1 MLEFI
6 KTEANRTYTENGAL
20 SHATTNSDCLDLFAT
35 IGALRSAKEQ
45 EIISRFQRAF
55 AEDPDLAMKTL
66 FFARDVRGGLGERR
80 VFRVAMKWLA
90 DHAPDSVRKNL
101 PHIAQFGRWD
111 DLLALLDTACGMDAL
126 ELIRDQLNRDSM
138 SMDMGDDV
146 SLLAKWLPSVN
157 ASNADMVRT
166 AKRIARFL
174 GMDDAAYRKLLVK
187 LRAHIRII
195 ENNLRE
201 MDYTFD
207 YAKQPSKA
215 MYKYRKAFL
224 RNDGE
229 RYGDFMQKVS
239 RGEAKLNTGTL
250 TPYDIIAP
258 IFEGTV
264 GTAERKVMD
273 VTWNSQTDFAGGEN
287 ALVVVDGSGSMYSYT
302 NPRPAAV
309 ALSLGIYF
317 AERNTGVFK
326 DHFITFSEKP
336 RLVQIKG
343 RDICE
348 KVSYCRRYNEV
359 ANTNIQK
366 VFELILRAAVK
377 NKVSQSE
384 MPSTLYIISD
394 MEFDCCTRGADLTNF
409 EYAQKIFAEAGYQ
422 LPRVVFW
429 NVASRTKQQ
438 PVTMNEQGV
447 ALVSGCSPRI
457 FGMLSSGNLSPM
469 GYMLDIL
476 GTERYAEI
484 AA

>member
-1 MLEFI
+1 M
-6 KTEANRTYTENGAL
+6 
-20 SHATTNSDCLDLFAT
+20 
-35 IGALRSAKEQ
+35 
-45 EIISRFQRAF
+45 
-55 AEDPDLAMKTL
+55 
-66 FFARDVRGGLGERR
+66 
-80 VFRVAMKWLA
+80 
-90 DHAPDSVRKNL
+90 
-101 PHIAQFGRWD
+101 
-111 DLLALLDTACGMDAL
+111 
-126 ELIRDQLNRDSM
+126 
-138 SMDMGDDV
+138 
-146 SLLAKWLPSVN
+146 
-157 ASNADMVRT
+157 

-187 LRAHIRII
+187 LRARIRII

-207 YAKQPSKA
+207 YTKQPSKA
-215 MYKYRKAFL
+215 MYKYRNAFL

-264 GTAERKVMD
+264 GTAEREAMD
-273 VTWNSQTDFAGGEN
+273 VTWNSQTDFAGSEN

-317 AERNTGVFK
+317 AERNTGIFK

-377 NKVSQSE
+377 NKASQFE

-394 MEFDCCTRGADLTNF
+394 MEFDCCARGADLNSTIT
-409 EYAQKIFAEAGYQ
+409 EKAISGI
-422 LPRVVFW
+422 V
-429 NVASRTKQQ
+429 RTI
-438 PVTMNEQGV
+438 VTIYSITEERKRKGWQ
-447 ALVSGCSPRI
+447 
-457 FGMLSSGNLSPM
+457 PM
-469 GYMLDIL
+469 GKPKML
-476 GTERYAEI
+476 GMNKPYVPNNRERKRSKFPKKRVKK
-484 AA
+484 

>member
-1 MLEFI
+1 MLEYL
-6 KTEANRTYTENGAL
+6 KKEAGRTYTENGAL
-20 SHATTNSDCLDLFAT
+20 TYASPHSHCLDLFAT
-35 IGALRSAKEQ
+35 VGALREQ
-45 EIISRFQRAF
+45 SEEVIRTRFVRAF
-55 AEDPDLAMKTL
+55 TEDPDLAVKLL

-80 VFRVAMKWLA
+80 VFRICLQWLA
-90 DHAPDSVRKNL
+90 NNAPHTVKKNI
-101 PHIAQFGRWD
+101 PYIAEYGRWD
-111 DLLALLDTACGMDAL
+111 DLLSLLGTPCQFLALAQIRKQLMADLTA
-126 ELIRDQLNRDSM
+126 
-138 SMDMGDDV
+138 MDMGDDV
-146 SLLAKWLPSVN
+146 SLLAKWLTSIN
-157 ASNADMVRT
+157 ASNADTVRM

-187 LRAHIRII
+187 LRARIRII

-264 GTAERKVMD
+264 GTAEREAMD
-273 VTWNSQTDFAGGEN
+273 VTWNSQTDFAGSEN

-394 MEFDCCTRGADLTNF
+394 MEFDCCARGADLTNF

-438 PVTMNEQGV
+438 PVTENAQGV

-476 GTERYAEI
+476 GTERYAKI